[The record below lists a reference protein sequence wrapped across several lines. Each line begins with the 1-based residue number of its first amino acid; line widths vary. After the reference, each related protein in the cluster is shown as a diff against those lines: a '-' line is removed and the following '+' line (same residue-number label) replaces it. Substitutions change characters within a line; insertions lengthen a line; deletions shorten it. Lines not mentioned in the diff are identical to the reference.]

1 MKIQK
6 ILVSQPE
13 PNESS
18 PYREIVKNQGVSID
32 FKPFIYVKG
41 ADAKDLRTQKIDLSQ
56 YTGVILTSRNAVDHY
71 FRLAEEMRFQVP
83 DSMRYICQAEAIAN
97 YLQKHIVYRKRKIS
111 FGEKTFSDMVPLFKK
126 YPDDKYLLPSSDVLS
141 PEIPKVL
148 GTTRIDWTRAIM
160 YRTVNSDLSDVDI
173 KQYDMLVLFTPQG
186 VRSLMENYKDF
197 EQGDMKLAV
206 FGANTQKEAE
216 EAGLRVDV
224 MAPTKECPSMTMA
237 LEKYIQKMNK

>member
-1 MKIQK
+1 M
-6 ILVSQPE
+6 
-13 PNESS
+13 
-18 PYREIVKNQGVSID
+18 
-32 FKPFIYVKG
+32 
-41 ADAKDLRTQKIDLSQ
+41 
-56 YTGVILTSRNAVDHY
+56 
-71 FRLAEEMRFQVP
+71 
-83 DSMRYICQAEAIAN
+83 
-97 YLQKHIVYRKRKIS
+97 
-111 FGEKTFSDMVPLFKK
+111 
-126 YPDDKYLLPSSDVLS
+126 PSSDVLS

-148 GTTRIDWTRAIM
+148 GTTKIDWTRAIM

-186 VRSLMENYKDF
+186 VRSLMENYKNF
-197 EQGDMKLAV
+197 EQGDIKLAV